1 MLKEF
6 REFISKGNLV
16 EIAIAFIMGLAFAA
30 VVTAFTAMV
39 LGAIAYVFGST
50 EGFDDLGVHKNGV
63 LVIPIG
69 TFILA
74 VINFLIVA
82 VVLFL
87 VVKAYNRFKKEEE
100 AAGPTEVELLTQIRD
115 ELARRQPQAPRV
127 DCVDRQQRS

>member
-6 REFISKGNLV
+6 REFIAKGNLV
-16 EIAIAFIMGLAFAA
+16 EIAVAFIMGLAFAA

-39 LGAIAYVFGST
+39 LGAIAYMFGST
-50 EGFDDLGVHKNGV
+50 EGFAELGVHKDGV

-69 TFILA
+69 SFFLA

-87 VVKAYNRFKKEEE
+87 VVKAYNRFKKKEE
-100 AAGPTEVELLTQIRD
+100 AAAPTEVDLLTQIRD
-115 ELARRQPQAPRV
+115 ELARR
-127 DCVDRQQRS
+127 

>member
-6 REFISKGNLV
+6 RDFIAKGNLV
-16 EIAIAFIMGLAFAA
+16 EIAVAFILGLAFAA

-39 LGAIAYVFGST
+39 LGAISYVFGST
-50 EGFDDLGVHKNGV
+50 EGFADLGVHKGDV

-82 VVLFL
+82 LVLFL
-87 VVKAYNRFKKEEE
+87 VVKAYNRFKKKEE
-100 AAGPTEVELLTQIRD
+100 AAGPTELELLTQIRD
-115 ELARRQPQAPRV
+115 EHARR
-127 DCVDRQQRS
+127 

>member
-6 REFISKGNLV
+6 RDFIAKGNLV
-16 EIAIAFIMGLAFAA
+16 EIAVAFIMGLAFAA

-50 EGFDDLGVHKNGV
+50 SGFAEIGVHKDGV

-69 TFILA
+69 AFILA

-87 VVKAYNRFKKEEE
+87 VVKAYNRFKKKEE
-100 AAGPTEVELLTQIRD
+100 AAAATEVELLTQIRD
-115 ELARRQPQAPRV
+115 ELARR
-127 DCVDRQQRS
+127 

>member
-6 REFISKGNLV
+6 RDFISKGNLV
-16 EIAIAFIMGLAFAA
+16 EIAVAFILGLAFAA
-30 VVTAFTAMV
+30 VVTTFTNLV
-39 LGAIAYVFGST
+39 LGAIAYVFGASLSFS
-50 EGFDDLGVHKNGV
+50 ELGVHKGTV

-82 VVLFL
+82 LVLFL

-100 AAGPTEVELLTQIRD
+100 AAGPTEVELLIQIRD
-115 ELARRQPQAPRV
+115 ELAHR
-127 DCVDRQQRS
+127 

>member
-6 REFISKGNLV
+6 RDFIAKGNLV
-16 EIAIAFIMGLAFAA
+16 EIAVAFIMGLAFAA

-50 EGFDDLGVHKNGV
+50 EGFDDLGVHKDGV

-82 VVLFL
+82 LVLFL

-115 ELARRQPQAPRV
+115 ELKARPTA
-127 DCVDRQQRS
+127 

>member
-1 MLKEF
+1 MIKEF
-6 REFISKGNLV
+6 KEFIAKGNLV
-16 EIAIAFIMGLAFAA
+16 EIAVAFIMGLAFAA
-30 VVTAFTAMV
+30 VVTAFTGIV

-50 EGFDDLGVHKNGV
+50 KGFDELGVYKDGV

-82 VVLFL
+82 LVLFL

-115 ELARRQPQAPRV
+115 ELARR
-127 DCVDRQQRS
+127 

>member
-6 REFISKGNLV
+6 RDFIAKGNLV
-16 EIAIAFIMGLAFAA
+16 EIAVAFIMGLAFAA

-50 EGFDDLGVHKNGV
+50 EGFDDLGVHKDGV

-115 ELARRQPQAPRV
+115 ELAQQQPH
-127 DCVDRQQRS
+127 